1 LKSENSSETTDRPGT
16 VGHAIGASG
25 RDNNF
30 NLLRFVAATL
40 VIWSHSYALLPN
52 GLPSDPSVRVLGFGF
67 AGIAV
72 NAFFAISGF
81 LIVRSYI
88 RHNHLGIYLQARTLR
103 IMPGL
108 VVAVLFCA
116 LVIGPL
122 FTSLPLRDYF
132 ENPDMLRFIT
142 SNIAMYH
149 RSGGLP
155 GVFDENVSAGVN
167 GSLWTLS
174 YEVSMYLAV
183 AILGMLGLLK
193 HRMGIAFICFVYTA
207 YFIFATGHPDLA
219 EQWLS
224 PRTDKYLRLSLYF
237 FLGGCLYVFRDR
249 ILLFG
254 PAAIALW
261 LLTLISYKSSLF
273 NFIFTVALT
282 YSVLW
287 LALIPQGFVQR
298 FNSLEDYSYGI
309 YIYAYPVQQAIIA
322 THNDIEE
329 MTLFVTSFLIT
340 LVLAWLS
347 CKLVEKPALKL
358 SSRLRRH
365 HYERKAR
372 RAAATG

>member
-1 LKSENSSETTDRPGT
+1 MLSENSNQAKDRLLT
-16 VGHAIGASG
+16 VGQAIEDSG

-88 RHNHLGIYLQARTLR
+88 QHNNLGIYLQARALR

-116 LVIGPL
+116 LVVGPL
-122 FTSLPLRDYF
+122 FTSLPLNDYF
-132 ENPDMLRFIT
+132 GNSGVGRFIT
-142 SNIAMYH
+142 SNIVMYQ
-149 RSGGLP
+149 RTANLP
-155 GVFDENVSAGVN
+155 GVFSENVSAGVN

-183 AILGMLGLLK
+183 AILGVLGLLK
-193 HRMGIAFICFVYTA
+193 RGTGIAFICFAYAA

-237 FLGGCLYVFRDR
+237 FLGGR
-249 ILLFG
+249 
-254 PAAIALW
+254 
-261 LLTLISYKSSLF
+261 
-273 NFIFTVALT
+273 
-282 YSVLW
+282 
-287 LALIPQGFVQR
+287 
-298 FNSLEDYSYGI
+298 
-309 YIYAYPVQQAIIA
+309 
-322 THNDIEE
+322 
-329 MTLFVTSFLIT
+329 
-340 LVLAWLS
+340 
-347 CKLVEKPALKL
+347 KPARW
-358 SSRLRRH
+358 SQSPGQRRW
-365 HYERKAR
+365 Y
-372 RAAATG
+372 GGGQN